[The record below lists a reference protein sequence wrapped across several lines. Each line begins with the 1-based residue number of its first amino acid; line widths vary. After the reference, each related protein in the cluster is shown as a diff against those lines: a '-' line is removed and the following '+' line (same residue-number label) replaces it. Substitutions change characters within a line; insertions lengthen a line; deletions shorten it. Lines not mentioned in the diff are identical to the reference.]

1 MKDENKEITIGEITS
16 KVANSSTDFETSNTD
31 LKRKYLIWNIE
42 AFNLIASSIDVS
54 KGSFGTG
61 YPFYALDKNLEGTL
75 PVIEEQKRYN
85 RQLIIDGRPLH
96 DVRWLCE
103 NCLKTRYFSMPDLKQ
118 ICNPC
123 PNVPKILKPRKLINR
138 LPDLDMWIVV
148 EDGHSEEVQEE
159 LLEKFSKY
167 GIASSDID
175 PIKSIDDVYRI
186 AQNLKSNTMPGLHL
200 PMDAHIMEYSKL
212 KEIIEQVPDIL
223 NDAKN
228 NNTIPYLPIHPISY
242 RKMWQYD
249 DEAYN
254 YIYDFLSAFTS
265 FNFDQELQETLDNSR
280 LRVVNEHTPEEL
292 FDFLLKSATQA
303 NFRRFQS
310 HELEKLFYKRIS
322 DWKSLK
328 NKQIEQNE
336 QLVQHDLDN
345 NDEHDL

>member
-1 MKDENKEITIGEITS
+1 
-16 KVANSSTDFETSNTD
+16 
-31 LKRKYLIWNIE
+31 
-42 AFNLIASSIDVS
+42 
-54 KGSFGTG
+54 
-61 YPFYALDKNLEGTL
+61 
-75 PVIEEQKRYN
+75 
-85 RQLIIDGRPLH
+85 
-96 DVRWLCE
+96 
-103 NCLKTRYFSMPDLKQ
+103 
-118 ICNPC
+118 
-123 PNVPKILKPRKLINR
+123 
-138 LPDLDMWIVV
+138 
-148 EDGHSEEVQEE
+148 
-159 LLEKFSKY
+159 
-167 GIASSDID
+167 
-175 PIKSIDDVYRI
+175 
-186 AQNLKSNTMPGLHL
+186 
-200 PMDAHIMEYSKL
+200 
-212 KEIIEQVPDIL
+212 
-223 NDAKN
+223 
-228 NNTIPYLPIHPISY
+228 
-242 RKMWQYD
+242 MWQYD